1 MKFNY
6 DTAGCDH
13 PTRPPGDDAERGRWQ
28 AVNRAW
34 WEAAPMRYDWREE
47 LAATPGTPAY
57 FGEIDRRFL
66 SSAKSFLPWQKIP
79 FDTLIPFEDLRDRD
93 VLELGVGHG
102 THAQLLSPHCR
113 SFTGIDLTATAARMT
128 TERLRQSALPG
139 RILQMDGE
147 ALAFS
152 NHSFDYVWS
161 WGVVHHSADTPRV
174 LSEIHRVLRPGG
186 LCTVMVYYRSWWH
199 YHVFGLLRGSLR
211 GQWGNPH
218 RLRCSGT
225 DSTITRYYTLR
236 EWRAATHGLFE
247 VASIRVYGLKSD
259 IMPLPHGRF
268 TDVVMQ
274 MMPDAAARVL
284 TSRLR
289 MGSLL
294 VAQMRKRDRA

>member
-1 MKFNY
+1 MKFN
-6 DTAGCDH
+6 DDAAVCDH
-13 PTRPPGDDAERGRWQ
+13 PTRLPGDDAERHRWQ
-28 AVNRAW
+28 AANRAW

-57 FGEIDRRFL
+57 FSEIDRRFL
-66 SSAKSFLPWQKIP
+66 SSAKSFLPWQKMP
-79 FDTLIPFEDLRDRD
+79 FDTLIPFDDLRDRD

-102 THAQLLSPHCR
+102 THAQLLSPYCR
-113 SFTGIDLTATAARMT
+113 SFTGIDLTVTAARMT
-128 TERLRQSALPG
+128 SERLRQSGLPG
-139 RILQMDGE
+139 SILQMDGE

-199 YHVFGLLRGSLR
+199 YHVFGLLRGLLR
-211 GQWGNPH
+211 GQWGNLY
-218 RLRCSGT
+218 RVCRNGT
-225 DSTITRYYTLR
+225 DSAITRYYTPR
-236 EWRAATHGLFE
+236 EWRAATQGLFD
-247 VASIRVYGLKSD
+247 VASIRVHGLKSD

-268 TDVVMQ
+268 KDAVLY
-274 MMPDAAARVL
+274 MMPDAAVRVL
-284 TSRLR
+284 TSRLH

-294 VAQMRKRDRA
+294 VAQMRKLDCA

>member
-1 MKFNY
+1 MKLNY

-13 PTRPPGDDAERGRWQ
+13 PTRPPADDAERGRWQ

-34 WEAAPMRYDWREE
+34 WEASPMRYDWREE
-47 LAATPGTPAY
+47 LAAAPGTPAY
-57 FGEIDRRFL
+57 FNEIDRRFL

-79 FDTLIPFEDLRDRD
+79 FDTLIPFDDLCDLD

-102 THAQLLSPHCR
+102 THAQLLSPRCK
-113 SFTGIDLTATAARMT
+113 SFTGIDLTATAAQMT
-128 TERLRQSALPG
+128 TERLRQTALPG

-152 NHSFDYVWS
+152 DHSFDYIWS
-161 WGVVHHSADTPRV
+161 WGVVHHSADTLRV

-199 YHVFGLLRGSLR
+199 YHVFGLLRGLLR
-211 GQWGNPH
+211 GQWGSLY
-218 RLRCSGT
+218 RLRLNST
-225 DSTITRYYTLR
+225 ESTITRYYTLR
-236 EWRAATHGLFE
+236 EWRVATRGLFE
-247 VASIRVYGLKSD
+247 VASMQVFGLKSD

-268 TDVVMQ
+268 KDAIMQ
-274 MMPDAAARVL
+274 MMPDAAARLL

-294 VAQMRKRDRA
+294 VAQMRKLDCA

>member
-1 MKFNY
+1 MNFNY

-13 PTRPPGDDAERGRWQ
+13 PTRLPGDDAERDRWQ
-28 AVNRAW
+28 ALNRAW

-47 LAATPGTPAY
+47 LAAAPGSPAY
-57 FGEIDRRFL
+57 FSEIDRRFL

-79 FDTLIPFEDLRDRD
+79 FDTLIPFDDLRDRD

-113 SFTGIDLTATAARMT
+113 SFIGIDLTATAARMT
-128 TERLRQSALPG
+128 TARLQQSGLPG
-139 RILQMDGE
+139 NILQMDGE

-186 LCTVMVYYRSWWH
+186 LCTIMVYYRSWWH
-199 YHVFGLLRGSLR
+199 YHVFGLLRGALR

-225 DSTITRYYTLR
+225 DSAITRYYTPR
-236 EWRAATHGLFE
+236 EWRVASHGLFE
-247 VASIRVYGLKSD
+247 VASLRIYGLKSD

-268 TDVVMQ
+268 KDAVMQ

-284 TSRLR
+284 TSRWR